1 MGRDRSW
8 LLRVGVAV
16 LLVALGAGVGMWV
29 QAHRHTDDG
38 GIRLTGAEIAFAQ
51 DMSVHH
57 EQAVL
62 LSHTLAADVDPYV
75 RGMADRIIT
84 AQTAEI
90 ATMRGW
96 LSLLGEPASSPHP
109 MNHDGG
115 STMHGMASVDEITR
129 LGTLHGSEAE
139 TDFLQLMVRHHRG
152 GVDMA
157 QAAFNESTTRPV
169 RLFALE
175 MVQAQG
181 NEIGV
186 MTTMLAARNAS
197 PLPYP

>member
-1 MGRDRSW
+1 MVRDRSW
-8 LLRVGVAV
+8 LWRFGIGA
-16 LLVALGAGVGMWV
+16 LLVAIGVGAGMWV
-29 QAHRHTDDG
+29 QSHRHTDKAG
-38 GIRLTGAEIAFAQ
+38 VSLTAAEIEFAQ

-62 LSHTLAADVDPYV
+62 LSHTLASDVDPYI
-75 RGMADRIIT
+75 RGMADQIIA

-96 LSLLGEPASSPHP
+96 LSLVGEPFSPPHQ
-109 MNHDGG
+109 MNHGDGPA
-115 STMHGMASVDEITR
+115 MPGMASVDEITR
-129 LGTLHGSEAE
+129 LGTLRGSDAE

-157 QAAFNESTTRPV
+157 QKAFNEATTQPV
-169 RLFALE
+169 RLFALD

-181 NEIGV
+181 NEIGM
-186 MTTMLAARNAS
+186 MTTMLVARNA
-197 PLPYP
+197 PALPYP

>member
-1 MGRDRSW
+1 MGPERSW
-8 LLRVGVAV
+8 LWRFGIAVVLVAVGV
-16 LLVALGAGVGMWV
+16 GAGMWI
-29 QAHRHTDDG
+29 QFHRHTDEG
-38 GIRLTGAEIAFAQ
+38 GVRLTATEIEFAQ

-62 LSHTLAADVDPYV
+62 LAHTLASDVDPYI
-75 RGMADRIIT
+75 RSMADQIIA

-96 LSLLGEPASSPHP
+96 LNLVGEPFSPPHQ
-109 MNHDGG
+109 MNHGG
-115 STMHGMASVDEITR
+115 GPAMPGMASVEEITR

-139 TDFLQLMVRHHRG
+139 IDFLQLMVRHHRG

-157 QAAFNESTTRPV
+157 QKAFNESTTQPV
-169 RLFALE
+169 RLFALD

-181 NEIGV
+181 NEIGM
-186 MTTMLAARNAS
+186 MTTMLVARNAAT
-197 PLPYP
+197 LAYP